1 MLVHEIATSAE
12 KMKRTSVFSGI
23 FLGTHADSFA
33 VRFAAGAVAVLV
45 AVLIVPIVGMPAAFG
60 ATGGLG
66 QAGAPGV
73 SASNVTA
80 PNTTQ
85 SNTAQSNSV
94 HSYSTIS
101 HVAAPTSTASNAAMP
116 NAVAPSAQYSVQ
128 GTVASAQGAPVSYAS
143 VTQLGGLLTQ
153 LETTSKA
160 AQGDLTNLRIERWKT
175 DAGTKKQALGN
186 VDSILRN
193 LQNALPG
200 IVEKL
205 RAAPEDVP
213 ATFNLYRN
221 LDALYDV
228 LGGVVEETGAFGSK
242 DDFQALANDL
252 KSFEGTRKSLAERL
266 ENLATAKEAEIVRLR
281 SDLKTAQAAIP
292 VAPPKKIVVDDNEPA
307 KKPPVKKK
315 PAAKPGAKPAGTST
329 TTKPAAATTTAKPA
343 AGQTQTPAAPQQTPA
358 AKPQ

>member
-1 MLVHEIATSAE
+1 
-12 KMKRTSVFSGI
+12 MKHTSVFSGI
-23 FLGTHADSFA
+23 FLGTHSDSFA
-33 VRFAAGAVAVLV
+33 VRFAAGAVLVVTLAVVPAV
-45 AVLIVPIVGMPAAFG
+45 ALPAGFG
-60 ATGGLG
+60 VTTTGLG
-66 QAGAPGV
+66 QAAG
-73 SASNVTA
+73 

-85 SNTAQSNSV
+85 SSATQSNSAQ
-94 HSYSTIS
+94 SYSTVS
-101 HVAAPTSTASNAAMP
+101 HVGTPNTAASNTAASTS
-116 NAVAPSAQYSVQ
+116 ATAPSTQYSVQ

-143 VTQLGGLLTQ
+143 VTQVNGLLTQ

-175 DAGTKKQALGN
+175 DAATKKQALGN

-200 IVEKL
+200 IIEKL
-205 RAAPEDVP
+205 RAGPEEVP

-252 KSFEGTRKSLAERL
+252 KSFEGTRKALAERL

-315 PAAKPGAKPAGTST
+315 PAAKPAASGASMTA
-329 TTKPAAATTTAKPA
+329 KPAAASATTKPA
-343 AGQTQTPAAPQQTPA
+343 AGQTQTPAAPQTP
-358 AKPQ
+358 KPQ

>member
-1 MLVHEIATSAE
+1 
-12 KMKRTSVFSGI
+12 MKRTSIFSGI
-23 FLGTHADSFA
+23 FLDTHADSFA
-33 VRFAAGAVAVLV
+33 VRFAAGVVLVLV
-45 AVLIVPIVGMPAAFG
+45 AILVVSVVGMPAVFG
-60 ATGGLG
+60 STGGLG
-66 QAGAPGV
+66 QAVAPGAP
-73 SASNVTA
+73 S
-80 PNTTQ
+80 TQ
-85 SNTAQSNSV
+85 YT
-94 HSYSTIS
+94 
-101 HVAAPTSTASNAAMP
+101 
-116 NAVAPSAQYSVQ
+116 VQ

-252 KSFEGTRKSLAERL
+252 KSFEGTRKTLAERL
-266 ENLATAKEAEIVRLR
+266 ENLATAKETEIVRLR

-292 VAPPKKIVVDDNEPA
+292 VAPPKKTVVDDNEPA

-315 PAAKPGAKPAGTST
+315 PAAKPAAPGASTTAKPAAGS
-329 TTKPAAATTTAKPA
+329 TTAKPA
-343 AGQTQTPAAPQQTPA
+343 AGQTQAPAAPQTPA

>member
-1 MLVHEIATSAE
+1 
-12 KMKRTSVFSGI
+12 MKRTSIFSGI
-23 FLGTHADSFA
+23 FLDTHADSFA
-33 VRFAAGAVAVLV
+33 VRFAAGVVLVLV
-45 AVLIVPIVGMPAAFG
+45 AVLVVSIVGMPAVFG
-60 ATGGLG
+60 STGGLG
-66 QAGAPGV
+66 QPV
-73 SASNVTA
+73 A
-80 PNTTQ
+80 PN
-85 SNTAQSNSV
+85 S
-94 HSYSTIS
+94 
-101 HVAAPTSTASNAAMP
+101 
-116 NAVAPSAQYSVQ
+116 VAPSTQYSVQ
-128 GTVASAQGAPVSYAS
+128 ATVASAQGAPVSYAS

-252 KSFEGTRKSLAERL
+252 KSFEGTRKTLAERL
-266 ENLATAKEAEIVRLR
+266 ENLATAKETEIVRLR

-292 VAPPKKIVVDDNEPA
+292 VAPPKKTVVDDNEPA

-315 PAAKPGAKPAGTST
+315 PAAKPAAPGAS
-329 TTKPAAATTTAKPA
+329 TTAKPA
-343 AGQTQTPAAPQQTPA
+343 AGTTTAKPPAGQTQAPAAPQTPA